1 MDALDIVLA
10 VEQGESNFSEEEI
23 IEGLSEHRDTL
34 RTLQGSWGRFI
45 EQLEDRGV
53 I

>member
-1 MDALDIVLA
+1 MDLLDVVLA
-10 VEQGESNFSEEEI
+10 VEQGESDFSEEKI
-23 IEGLSEHRDTL
+23 IEGLSEHRDSL

-45 EQLEDRGV
+45 DQLEEHGV